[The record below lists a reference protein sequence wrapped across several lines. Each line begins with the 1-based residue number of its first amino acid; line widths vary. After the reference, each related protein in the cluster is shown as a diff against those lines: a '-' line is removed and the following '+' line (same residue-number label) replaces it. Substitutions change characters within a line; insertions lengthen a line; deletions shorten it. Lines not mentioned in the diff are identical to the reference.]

1 MKETLQVDCT
11 HYVPGIEIIGVH
23 VTKPAIP
30 DNIKRNF
37 EQLEE
42 EGIKVLVAIERQK
55 VAEKEAE
62 TSKKMAIS
70 EAEKNAKV
78 SKIFMEQTL
87 LENEGSSRQQEIEN
101 QMYLQQERET
111 KEAEA
116 NRLKLTREY
125 LELKYIEALGEIAY
139 RTSGNNVFLSWLL
152 HCLQLLA
159 RFVFGLAQN
168 MII

>member
-1 MKETLQVDCT
+1 
-11 HYVPGIEIIGVH
+11 
-23 VTKPAIP
+23 
-30 DNIKRNF
+30 
-37 EQLEE
+37 
-42 EGIKVLVAIERQK
+42 
-55 VAEKEAE
+55 
-62 TSKKMAIS
+62 MAIS